1 MFTVQ
6 LQVELKKGMGEPTQK
21 KANNK
26 NYVLDGREHMT
37 SYIAGIHTQCHY
49 QVI

>member
-21 KANNK
+21 KLTTK
-26 NYVLDGREHMT
+26 TMFWMEE
-37 SYIAGIHTQCHY
+37 SI
-49 QVI
+49 